1 MSPLAR
7 LRAVFAGDGGPPI
20 APRARLIGGLIALVA
35 AATGFLAVASAEIG
49 LAAHRVA
56 GAWSGELD
64 GAATVRLPPA
74 EATAQAAAVAAA
86 LEALS
91 QTPGVAAARPLSEE
105 ERRALL
111 APWLGPDADLSALP
125 APALIDVRLE
135 GAGPDAE
142 DLARRLDLV
151 APGAVYDDH
160 GAWRA
165 PLDDAAR
172 NLRAAAVV
180 ASALAAA
187 ALAAMVAVA
196 TAATLWSAA
205 GVVRTLRLIGAE
217 DRFIMRVFERPFA
230 LRAALGAFVGAG
242 AALALAAA
250 LVPAAG
256 AEAAFTGAGEAGP
269 FWPSLAAAPLVA
281 GATALLA
288 ARAAAFL
295 LLRRE

>member
-1 MSPLAR
+1 
-7 LRAVFAGDGGPPI
+7 
-20 APRARLIGGLIALVA
+20 
-35 AATGFLAVASAEIG
+35 
-49 LAAHRVA
+49 
-56 GAWSGELD
+56 
-64 GAATVRLPPA
+64 
-74 EATAQAAAVAAA
+74 
-86 LEALS
+86 
-91 QTPGVAAARPLSEE
+91 VAAARPLSEE

-151 APGAVYDDH
+151 APGSVYDDH
-160 GAWRA
+160 SAA
-165 PLDDAAR
+165 AAR
-172 NLRAAAVV
+172 ADATT
-180 ASALAAA
+180 A